1 MVAQVKAQSGRFFP
15 GFLVG
20 LLIGLLLALGVAL
33 YVSKVPTPFVNKVPG
48 HSAEQDAA
56 DAARARNWDPNAP
69 LLSGGKADARV
80 GSGGIGTEPAAVP
93 KADPATPS
101 AGSGAT
107 DSSAA
112 RAAELL
118 GGSTTPGAQP
128 DTAVSAKPGAAPL
141 QYYVQIGA
149 YTRSE
154 DAEQHRAKL
163 AMSGL
168 SARVTERDQ
177 GGRTMYRVRL
187 GPFSVREDA
196 ENARDQAAT
205 SGYPDATL
213 MPVQR

>member
-1 MVAQVKAQSGRFFP
+1 
-15 GFLVG
+15 
-20 LLIGLLLALGVAL
+20 
-33 YVSKVPTPFVNKVPG
+33 
-48 HSAEQDAA
+48 
-56 DAARARNWDPNAP
+56 
-69 LLSGGKADARV
+69 
-80 GSGGIGTEPAAVP
+80 
-93 KADPATPS
+93 
-101 AGSGAT
+101 
-107 DSSAA
+107 
-112 RAAELL
+112 
-118 GGSTTPGAQP
+118 
-128 DTAVSAKPGAAPL
+128 L

-205 SGYPDATL
+205 TGYPVATL

>member
-1 MVAQVKAQSGRFFP
+1 M
-15 GFLVG
+15 
-20 LLIGLLLALGVAL
+20 
-33 YVSKVPTPFVNKVPG
+33 
-48 HSAEQDAA
+48 
-56 DAARARNWDPNAP
+56 
-69 LLSGGKADARV
+69 
-80 GSGGIGTEPAAVP
+80 GSGGVGTEPAAAP
-93 KADPATPS
+93 KSDPAAPS
-101 AGSGAT
+101 PGTSAT
-107 DSSAA
+107 DSSAT

-118 GGSTTPGAQP
+118 GGNATPGAQP

-154 DAEQHRAKL
+154 DAEQQRAKL

-177 GGRTMYRVRL
+177 GGRAMYRVRL
-187 GPFSVREDA
+187 GPFNVREDA